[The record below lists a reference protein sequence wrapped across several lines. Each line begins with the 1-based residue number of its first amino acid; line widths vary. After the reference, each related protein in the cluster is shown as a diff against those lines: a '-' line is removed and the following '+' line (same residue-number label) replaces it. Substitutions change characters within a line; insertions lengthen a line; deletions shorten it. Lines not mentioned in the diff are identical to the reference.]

1 MSDSCS
7 VCRCVD
13 RDHRACCHRGRQKC
27 LTRCGNGR
35 EDVRVGEVMVGRE
48 AESVALDAALAGA
61 ASSTRGVLVTGPAGI
76 GKSTIVQAFLV
87 RAREVGAIT
96 VSTSA
101 VPTAE
106 SELPYA
112 PVAQMLRRLH
122 RDHSARLAAAVG
134 PQAAAVISPLVPD
147 LFGAF
152 GPAPPVTAASPGLE
166 RSRLLSALSGV
177 VESLTSD
184 SSLVIVVED
193 LHWVDTS
200 TLALLGVL
208 LRGTPQTGL
217 LVVATAREP
226 APSEQVR
233 RWCAVERASARLSVL
248 TVPPFTASETSQLL
262 AAEGQDPSET
272 GRAAEVHRLS
282 GGNPSLVRELARV
295 GHGAMPDSVM
305 ELVGSAMAALPVAAQ
320 QVTQAVAVAGRPL
333 EHTDLARLVGE
344 PAARQGAGAALG
356 SGLVVVSS
364 DRYTCVHDL
373 ARSAVRDA
381 TLPADRRRL
390 HLAMARMLADRGA
403 STANAVDLAETAWH
417 FEQAGSPPDTFSWA
431 FARCGRSAA
440 GR

>member
-1 MSDSCS
+1 MPPGGVRCRTPAACADVSTLTIGRVAIVDDRNALHDAATAAKMS
-7 VCRCVD
+7 VW
-13 RDHRACCHRGRQKC
+13 GRSWSGVKRSPWR
-27 LTRCGNGR
+27 LTPHWPERP
-35 EDVRVGEVMVGRE
+35 
-48 AESVALDAALAGA
+48 ALDARCSGNRAG
-61 ASSTRGVLVTGPAGI
+61 GH
-76 GKSTIVQAFLV
+76 
-87 RAREVGAIT
+87 REVDHRPG
-96 VSTSA
+96 VPGPRPRGRCDHGLRPSA

-106 SELPYA
+106 SAFPYA

-248 TVPPFTASETSQLL
+248 TVPPFTASGDL
-262 AAEGQDPSET
+262 AAL
-272 GRAAEVHRLS
+272 GRRGS
-282 GGNPSLVRELARV
+282 GPVGDGPRGRGPPAVR
-295 GHGAMPDSVM
+295 
-305 ELVGSAMAALPVAAQ
+305 
-320 QVTQAVAVAGRPL
+320 
-333 EHTDLARLVGE
+333 GE
-344 PAARQGAGAALG
+344 PVPGAGASPG
-356 SGLVVVSS
+356 SDTVPCLTPSWNSS
-364 DRYTCVHDL
+364 APPWPRC
-373 ARSAVRDA
+373 RS
-381 TLPADRRRL
+381 RRSR
-390 HLAMARMLADRGA
+390 
-403 STANAVDLAETAWH
+403 
-417 FEQAGSPPDTFSWA
+417 
-431 FARCGRSAA
+431 
-440 GR
+440 